1 MADAAIY
8 IGFGP
13 VVTGRER
20 QALATFNEAIAYD
33 TRLQSEGEIESFE
46 AALLEPHGGDL
57 SGFVLLRGDADKLH
71 RVRTSEEFLR
81 LNVRSGLVVQNFG
94 VVDAYIGAGLARQL
108 ALFEA
113 QLAEAGA

>member
-1 MADAAIY
+1 MADAAIF

-20 QALATFNEAIAYD
+20 QALATFNEAIAYE
-33 TRLQSEGEIESFE
+33 TRLQSEGQIESFE
-46 AALLEPHGGDL
+46 TVLLEPHGGDL
-57 SGFVLLRGDADKLH
+57 SGFALLRGDADKLH
-71 RVRTSEEFLR
+71 RIRTSEEFLR

-94 VVDAYIGAGLARQL
+94 VVGGYIGAGLARQL

-113 QLAEAGA
+113 QLSEVGA

>member
-13 VVTGRER
+13 VITGRER
-20 QALATFNEAIAYD
+20 QALATFNEAVAYD
-33 TRLQSEGEIESFE
+33 TRLQSEGQIESFE

-57 SGFVLLRGDADKLH
+57 NGFVLLRGDADKLH
-71 RVRTSEEFLR
+71 GIRTSEEFLR
-81 LNVRSGLVVQNFG
+81 LNARSGLVVQNFG

-113 QLAEAGA
+113 QLADVGA